1 MKLNAQTNRVL
12 SLVNTALMKG
22 DESALGMAFDGV
34 DLKELLSQDTI
45 AVTRALGKKPMT
57 LLLCT
62 LAEQN
67 GIEEKRARYWL
78 DCYQSIV
85 RGSLSENLNSFA
97 NNNVV
102 KYVLSA
108 LVTNSLIT
116 QESLSGKKLKGTP
129 QAWQDALELLL
140 DNKSWASAYELIK
153 QLGKKSADI
162 EIWLQISKSMSR
174 RYPIYVDET
183 GQSQVDVDYY
193 ILAKMYSLCADAAHK
208 AKVMPVHGALMQLSA
223 SALETGGHLAQA
235 IQQLDCLDP
244 DHKSLS
250 IQLDLARCYCKIN
263 KYHQS
268 LEKLDRV
275 IDLYTDSQNN
285 DEIKSINYLTE
296 ERPGEVI
303 EKSSFDIVK
312 ASQALSDL
320 SRMANDKETP
330 IFLVSGTLL
339 GFVREGQLLSHDKD
353 IDVGIIGWEN
363 QYKLCMALQESGL
376 FNVSAQH
383 LKGRDT
389 YSIPIQHN
397 STGMWIDI
405 FVYHE
410 LQGQWITGVDFFFG
424 YKQTFAFT
432 PFSLKTVTFLGVNM
446 NVPEN
451 SELNLTENYGDWQI
465 PDSSYL
471 SHLESPS
478 TMDKG
483 GLQYMMTARLALIT
497 ACIKKQNSKIE
508 KILKLMIDYG
518 SSPGHMNKE
527 LILKINKKLLKKS
540 EVAKELCHA

>member
-1 MKLNAQTNRVL
+1 MKLNAETNRVL
-12 SLVNTALMKG
+12 SLVNSALMKG

-34 DLKELLSQDTI
+34 DLKELLSQETI

-67 GIEEKRARYWL
+67 GVEEKRARYWL

-85 RGSLSENLNSFA
+85 KGSLSENLNTLS
-97 NNNVV
+97 NNHVV

-108 LVTNSLIT
+108 LVTNSQIS
-116 QESLSGKKLKGTP
+116 QEGLSGKKLKGTP

-153 QLGKKSADI
+153 QLGKKPADT
-162 EIWLQISKSMSR
+162 EIWLQISKSMSC
-174 RYPIYVDET
+174 RYPVYIDET
-183 GQSQVDVDYY
+183 GQSQVDVDYH
-193 ILAKMYSLCADAAHK
+193 ILAKMYGLCADAAYK
-208 AKVMPVHGALMQLSA
+208 AKVMPVHKALMQLSA
-223 SALETGGHLAQA
+223 SALETGGQHEQA

-250 IQLDLARCYCKIN
+250 IQLDLARCYCKKS
-263 KYHQS
+263 KYLQS

-275 IDLYTDSQNN
+275 IDLYVDSQNIDDIN
-285 DEIKSINYLTE
+285 SIRYLTD

-303 EKSSFDIVK
+303 ENLSFDIVK
-312 ASQALSDL
+312 ASQALRDL
-320 SRMANDKETP
+320 SQMANDKETP

-339 GFVREGQLLSHDKD
+339 GFIREGQLLSHDKD

-376 FNVSAQH
+376 FNVSVQH
-383 LKGRDT
+383 LKGKDT

-410 LQGQWITGVDFFFG
+410 LQGQWVTGVDFFFG

-432 PFSLKTVTFLGVNM
+432 PFSLKMVKFLGVDM
-446 NVPEN
+446 NVPVN
-451 SELNLTENYGDWQI
+451 SELNLTENYGDWQK

-471 SHLESPS
+471 THLESPS

-483 GLQYMMTARLALIT
+483 GLQYMMTARLTLIT

-508 KILKLMIDYG
+508 KILKLMDDYSF
-518 SSPGHMNKE
+518 SSGHMKKE
-527 LILKINKKLLKKS
+527 LILKINKKLLGKS
-540 EVAKELCHA
+540 EETKELCHA